1 MKIFP
6 AALTLTAAA
15 AAIAL
20 GAAPPP
26 SAAAQD
32 DPRLDALF
40 AELQLNLERARA
52 REVTRQIWRL
62 WTENDDTEV
71 TARMADAARAMSQQR
86 FGGALRQLDRVV
98 TLAPEF
104 AEGWNRRATVHY
116 MMGEYERSI
125 ADVKKT
131 LQLEPRHFG
140 ALSGLGLIHIALE
153 QYAAALIALE
163 NALRHNPHLDGV
175 KQNIEFVTRKLYGD
189 PT

>member
-15 AAIAL
+15 VVAL

-26 SAAAQD
+26 AAAAQD

-52 REVTRQIWRL
+52 REVTRQIWQL
-62 WTENDDTEV
+62 WTENDNAEV
-71 TARMADAARAMSQQR
+71 TARMTDAARAMSQRR
-86 FGGALRQLDRVV
+86 FGGALRQLNRVV
-98 TLAPEF
+98 TLAPDY

-116 MMGEYERSI
+116 MMGEYGHSI

-140 ALSGLGLIHIALE
+140 ALSGLGLIYIALE
-153 QYAAALIALE
+153 QYAAALAALE
-163 NALRHNPHLDGV
+163 NALKHNPHLDGV

>member
-1 MKIFP
+1 VKIFP

-15 AAIAL
+15 VVAL

-52 REVTRQIWRL
+52 REVTRQIWQL
-62 WTENDDTEV
+62 WTENDNAEV
-71 TARMADAARAMSQQR
+71 TARMTDAARAMSQR
-86 FGGALRQLDRVV
+86 HFGGALRQLNRVV
-98 TLAPEF
+98 TLAPDY

-116 MMGEYERSI
+116 MMGEYGHSI

-140 ALSGLGLIHIALE
+140 ALSGLGLIYIALE
-153 QYAAALIALE
+153 QYAAALAALE
-163 NALRHNPHLDGV
+163 NALKHNPHLDGV

>member
-6 AALTLTAAA
+6 ALTLTAATVA
-15 AAIAL
+15 AL

-40 AELQLNLERARA
+40 AELQLNLERGRA

-62 WTENDDTEV
+62 WTENENAEV
-71 TARMADAARAMSQQR
+71 TARMADAARAMSLRR

-98 TLAPEF
+98 TLAPEY
-104 AEGWNRRATVHY
+104 AECWNRRATVHY
-116 MMGEYERSI
+116 LTGAYEKSV

-140 ALSGLGLIHIALE
+140 ALSGLGLIYIALE
-153 QYAAALIALE
+153 QYPAALAALE
-163 NALRHNPHLDGV
+163 NALKHNPHLDGV
-175 KQNIEFVTRKLYGD
+175 KQNIEFVTRKLDGE